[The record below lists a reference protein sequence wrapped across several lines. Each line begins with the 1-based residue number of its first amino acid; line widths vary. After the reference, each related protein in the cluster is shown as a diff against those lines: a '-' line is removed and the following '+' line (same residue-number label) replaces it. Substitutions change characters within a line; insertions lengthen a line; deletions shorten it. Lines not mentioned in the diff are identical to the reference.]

1 MRSKDIRQM
10 GDAEIRSAIE
20 DAKTELFNLRFQR
33 AAGSLENTSR
43 LRALRKD
50 IARLYTILR
59 EREIAAA
66 LVRQE
71 GKNNG

>member
-1 MRSKDIRQM
+1 MQNKDIRQM

-71 GKNNG
+71 GEDHA